1 MSEVDGDTMQNGKPQ
16 AVRAGGPWRSNKASC
31 LQGQPTMSAAVSSI
45 VFDDIFMIS
54 DIDLKEGNLT
64 EVRYF
69 QNRLTRDSDTDQCT
83 FTCA

>member
-16 AVRAGGPWRSNKASC
+16 AVRAGGPWRSNEASC
-31 LQGQPTMSAAVSSI
+31 LLQGQPTMSAAVSSI

-54 DIDLKEGNLT
+54 DIGSKEGSLT

-69 QNRLTRDSDTDQCT
+69 QNRLTRDMDLC
-83 FTCA
+83 CA

>member
-1 MSEVDGDTMQNGKPQ
+1 MSV
-16 AVRAGGPWRSNKASC
+16 
-31 LQGQPTMSAAVSSI
+31 AVSSI

-54 DIDLKEGNLT
+54 DIDLKEVNLT

-69 QNRLTRDSDTDQCT
+69 QNRLTRDMDLCT